1 MPQVK
6 LSDQARYDLGRF
18 ADFLTQNGAPE
29 KASEVIS
36 FILKSLK
43 ILRANPL
50 IGRDY
55 PLAENYDFQEL
66 VMHYGKN
73 GYVALY
79 SFDQE
84 IDLVVIHAIR
94 HQLEFGYN
102 TASSE

>member
-6 LSDQARYDLGRF
+6 LSDQARQDLGRF
-18 ADFLTQNGAPE
+18 ADFLTQNGVPE
-29 KASEVIS
+29 KASEVVSHILAS
-36 FILKSLK
+36 FK
-43 ILRANPL
+43 ILRTNPF

-55 PLAENYDFQEL
+55 PLAESNYFQEL
-66 VMHYGKN
+66 VITYGKN

-84 IDLVVIHAIR
+84 RDLVVVHAIR

-102 TASSE
+102 MASE